1 MKFRQCLHIAFRYN
15 ISCDKNKILETPDRL
30 VGNPEISEGCLSD
43 PTLSATC
50 VYYRWVIRRV
60 KIVPTASPSSLGT
73 NLGVHS
79 KSPGYCLGTKFFVSQ
94 LLGHSLSLVRK
105 WDKSCMNTVIN
116 LITLIT
122 LRWRAKDK
130 VDFQM
135 KLEGWKGLGKCTSG
149 SQTLGLKNFRPSPI
163 CGA

>member
-1 MKFRQCLHIAFRYN
+1 MYCLS
-15 ISCDKNKILETPDRL
+15 ISIQKLPPLILTSDWLACGTTKNKNKTATRRPQGPAPAGRQLPLGQPWTKDETDETQEPWL
-30 VGNPEISEGCLSD
+30 GP
-43 PTLSATC
+43 TC

-122 LRWRAKDK
+122 LTLHP
-130 VDFQM
+130 VY
-135 KLEGWKGLGKCTSG
+135 
-149 SQTLGLKNFRPSPI
+149 SQTSPKNLSSSK
-163 CGA
+163 